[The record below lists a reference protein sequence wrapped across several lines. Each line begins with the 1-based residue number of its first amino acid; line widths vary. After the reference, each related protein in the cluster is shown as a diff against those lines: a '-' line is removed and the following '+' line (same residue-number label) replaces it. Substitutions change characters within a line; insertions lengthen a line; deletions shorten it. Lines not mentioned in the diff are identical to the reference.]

1 MKIIK
6 GLNEI
11 SKNVVLTIGN
21 FDGVHA
27 GHRYFLQQLKSLA
40 QQDDCLLAV
49 MTFVPHP
56 RQILSPTNDF
66 LINTYDERRMLL
78 RELGVDYLYEI
89 NFTRDF
95 STLGPIDFLDQ
106 YVAPCSKIKDIFIG
120 HDFAFGAKKSGN
132 HELMKNYC
140 STKGI
145 GFFLG
150 EEFQLKGKNVSST
163 TVRESLKNADMHL
176 AKELLQRDFFMSGR
190 VIKGFGRGKKIGF
203 PTANLQYAVDRII
216 PKEGVY
222 VTKTFCDG
230 AYYIS
235 VTNIGLNPT
244 FEGVEKVS
252 IETHLLDFNRDIYG
266 DEIRVHFIEFMR
278 GEVRF
283 HSINELIAQLNKD
296 IQLAR
301 SLGSP

>member
-6 GLNEI
+6 TLSEI
-11 SKNVVLTIGN
+11 KKNVVLTIGN

-27 GHRYFLQQLKSLA
+27 GHRSFLEQIKQRAL
-40 QQDDCLLAV
+40 QDECLLAV

-56 RQILSPTNDF
+56 RQILAPSNDF

-78 RELGVDYLYEI
+78 KELGVDYLYEI

-95 STLGPIDFLDQ
+95 STLSPLDFLNQ
-106 YVAPCSKIKDIFIG
+106 YIDSNVKIKDIFIG

-132 HELMKNYC
+132 HESMRKFC
-140 STKGI
+140 QEKGL

-163 TVRESLKNADMHL
+163 TIRQSLKDGDMHL
-176 AKELLQRDFFMSGR
+176 ARDLLSRDFFMSGR
-190 VIKGFGRGKKIGF
+190 IIKGFGRGRKIGF
-203 PTANLQYAVDRII
+203 PTANLQYAEDRII
-216 PKEGVY
+216 PREGVY

-230 AYYIS
+230 SYYIS
-235 VTNIGLNPT
+235 VTNIGKNPT
-244 FEGVEKVS
+244 FEGVEKIS
-252 IETHLLDFNRDIYG
+252 IETHILDFSRDIYG
-266 DEIRVHFIEFMR
+266 EEIRIHFIEFMR

-283 HSINELIAQLNKD
+283 HSINELIEQIRKD
-296 IQLAR
+296 TQLAR
-301 SLGSP
+301 GLGGV